1 MITLQNGFFF
11 QLTLEYKE
19 KRKNVDDMKDELQ
32 RKIAEYS
39 KMAESGRKIHL
50 FFKKPK
56 PYMIAHHLPI
66 GNVLLCQQICSN
78 RF

>member
-1 MITLQNGFFF
+1 MVFF

-39 KMAESGRKIHL
+39 KMAESGMKIHP
-50 FFKKPK
+50 FFKRLNN
-56 PYMIAHHLPI
+56 I
-66 GNVLLCQQICSN
+66 Q
-78 RF
+78 